1 LPAAAVVIVGHDS
14 ADALPGTLGALL
26 PQFGEDD
33 EVVVVDCASRDD
45 TAAVAR
51 ATLGGR
57 GTVLEPGD
65 NLGFA
70 GGCNA
75 GAAVTAAPLLVL
87 LNPDAV
93 PEPGFLDALKA
104 AAGAHPRWG
113 AWQALVSLPGRQEV
127 NTDGN
132 VVHWLGIGWAGGLH
146 SASADARARGDHD
159 VGFPSGAAMAV
170 RREAW
175 DAIGGFDAR
184 YFMYGEDLDL
194 GLRLRLAGW
203 GTGVAPAAEV
213 VHDYAFT
220 KGDYK
225 WFWLERN
232 RAWTVLGAYPG
243 VLLAALA
250 PALLAFEVVLL
261 LLAWRGGWLRAKLR
275 AQVAVV
281 RELPLLWARR
291 AEVQA
296 TRTVSASAF
305 AAGLSDSLDSPNLAA
320 AQGIPGAEALQAGYW
335 RLVRLAV
342 RG

>member
-1 LPAAAVVIVGHDS
+1 
-14 ADALPGTLGALL
+14 
-26 PQFGEDD
+26 
-33 EVVVVDCASRDD
+33 VVVDCASRDD

-51 ATLGGR
+51 SLLAGR
-57 GTVLEPGD
+57 GTVLEPGE

-75 GAAVTAAPLLVL
+75 GVAATSAELVVL

-93 PEPGFLDALKA
+93 PEPGFLEALRAGA
-104 AAGAHPRWG
+104 AAHPDWG
-113 AWQALVSLPGRQEV
+113 AWQGLVTLPGRQVV

-132 VVHWLGIGWAGGLH
+132 VVHWLGIGWAGGLDEP
-146 SASADARARGDHD
+146 ADASRARGDRG

-175 DAIGGFDAR
+175 DAVGGFDGR

-203 GTGVAPAAEV
+203 ESGITPAAEA

-232 RAWTVLGAYPG
+232 RTWTVLGAYPG
-243 VLLAALA
+243 PLLALLA
-250 PALLAFEVVLL
+250 PALLVFEVVLL
-261 LLAWRGGWLRAKLR
+261 LVAWRGGWLRAKLR
-275 AQVAVV
+275 AQVAVL
-281 RELPLLWARR
+281 RELPAIRARR
-291 AEVQA
+291 REVQTTA
-296 TRTVSASAF
+296 RVSTAVF
-305 AAGLSDSLDSPNLAA
+305 AAALSDALDSPNLAA
-320 AQGIPGAEALQAGYW
+320 AQAIPGAETLQRAYW
-335 RLVRLAV
+335 RLVRLALHQTTSTS
-342 RG
+342 

>member
-1 LPAAAVVIVGHDS
+1 
-14 ADALPGTLGALL
+14 
-26 PQFGEDD
+26 
-33 EVVVVDCASRDD
+33 VDCASRDG

-51 ATLGGR
+51 AALGDAGA
-57 GTVLEPGD
+57 VLEPGR

-75 GAAVTAAPLLVL
+75 GAAATQAELLVL

-93 PEPGFLDALKA
+93 PEPGFLDALCA
-104 AAGAHPRWG
+104 AAGAHPDWG
-113 AWQALVSLPGRQEV
+113 AWQALVTLPGRRAV

-132 VVHWLGIGWAGGLH
+132 VVHWLGIGWAGGLDG
-146 SASADARARGDHD
+146 SADAARARGDVT

-175 DAIGGFDAR
+175 DAVGGFDAR

-203 GTGVAPAAEV
+203 ECGVAPAAEV

-243 VLLAALA
+243 ALLVALA

-261 LLAWRGGWLRAKLR
+261 ALAWRGAWLRAKLR
-275 AQVAVV
+275 AQAAVL
-281 RELPLLWARR
+281 RELPAILARRRLVQDARR
-291 AEVQA
+291 ASTGE
-296 TRTVSASAF
+296 F
-305 AAGLSDSLDSPNLAA
+305 AAGLSDALDSPNLVA
-320 AQGIPGAEALQAGYW
+320 AQAMPGAEALQRAYW
-335 RLVRLAV
+335 RLARRLTT
-342 RG
+342 

>member
-1 LPAAAVVIVGHDS
+1 
-14 ADALPGTLGALL
+14 
-26 PQFGEDD
+26 
-33 EVVVVDCASRDD
+33 
-45 TAAVAR
+45 
-51 ATLGGR
+51 
-57 GTVLEPGD
+57 
-65 NLGFA
+65 
-70 GGCNA
+70 
-75 GAAVTAAPLLVL
+75 
-87 LNPDAV
+87 
-93 PEPGFLDALKA
+93 
-104 AAGAHPRWG
+104 
-113 AWQALVSLPGRQEV
+113 
-127 NTDGN
+127 
-132 VVHWLGIGWAGGLH
+132 
-146 SASADARARGDHD
+146 
-159 VGFPSGAAMAV
+159 MAV

-175 DAIGGFDAR
+175 DAVGGFDAR

-203 GTGVAPAAEV
+203 GSGVAPAAEV

-275 AQVAVV
+275 AQVAVL
-281 RELPLLWARR
+281 RELPAIRSRR
-291 AEVQA
+291 ASVQA
-296 TRTVSASAF
+296 TRSVSASSF

-320 AQGIPGAEALQAGYW
+320 AQAIPGAAALQAGYW
-335 RLVRLAV
+335 RLVRLVV

>member
-1 LPAAAVVIVGHDS
+1 
-14 ADALPGTLGALL
+14 
-26 PQFGEDD
+26 
-33 EVVVVDCASRDD
+33 
-45 TAAVAR
+45 
-51 ATLGGR
+51 
-57 GTVLEPGD
+57 VLEPGE

-75 GAAVTAAPLLVL
+75 GAAATSAELLVL

-93 PEPGFLDALKA
+93 PEPGFLDALCA
-104 AAGAHPRWG
+104 AAGRHPGWG
-113 AWQALVSLPGRQEV
+113 AWQALVSLPGRREV

-146 SASADARARGDHD
+146 ASADEARTRGEHT

-175 DAIGGFDAR
+175 DAVGGFDAR

-203 GTGVAPAAEV
+203 QCGVAPAAEV

-243 VLLAALA
+243 LLLAALA
-250 PALLAFEVVLL
+250 PALLAFELVLL
-261 LLAWRGGWLRAKLR
+261 LIAWRGGWLRAKLR
-275 AQVAVV
+275 AQVAVL
-281 RELPLLWARR
+281 RELPSIRARR
-291 AEVQA
+291 VEVLA
-296 TRTVSASAF
+296 TRSASAADF

-320 AQGIPGAEALQAGYW
+320 AQAIPGAAALQSAYW
-335 RLVRLAV
+335 RLVRLVV

>member
-26 PQFGEDD
+26 PQLGADD

-51 ATLGGR
+51 AALGGR
-57 GTVLEPGD
+57 GSVLEPGE

-75 GAAVTAAPLLVL
+75 GAAATSAPLLVL

-93 PEPGFLDALKA
+93 PEPGFLDALRA
-104 AAGAHPRWG
+104 AADAHPRWG
-113 AWQALVSLPGRQEV
+113 AWQALVSLPGRREV

-132 VVHWLGIGWAGGLH
+132 VAHWLGIGWAGRLH
-146 SASADARARGDHD
+146 EPAALARARGEHD
-159 VGFPSGAAMAV
+159 VGFPSGAAMTV

-175 DAIGGFDAR
+175 DAVGGFDAR

-203 GTGVAPAAEV
+203 GSGVAPAAEV

-243 VLLAALA
+243 ALLAALA

-275 AQVAVV
+275 AQAAVV
-281 RELPLLWARR
+281 RELPAIRARR
-291 AEVQA
+291 AAVQA
-296 TRTVSASAF
+296 TRSVSASEF
-305 AAGLSDSLDSPNLAA
+305 AAALTDSLDSPNLAA
-320 AQGIPGAEALQAGYW
+320 AQAIPGAEALQSAYW
-335 RLVRLAV
+335 RLVRAV
-342 RG
+342 VRE